1 MTGLGMKQ
9 FEKMGWIRQGFLGL
23 IVCAVMSPSHAMSVR
38 ERYLLQHPQAAAQQD
53 VEKSAPPV
61 EIVKPARKNR
71 TVEKVTPVRQKASH
85 RRHAKVEQVVEKKS
99 ATKHSRLHTA
109 KSRHERVIVPKIAKP
124 KFSRQQAR
132 EAEAA
137 LQHGNVKQTARV
149 SRHQHQGTHAT
160 PAKKAKYVH
169 VAKKTIVKHVSHTAT
184 KRHPRHQ

>member
-1 MTGLGMKQ
+1 MTRLGMKQ

-23 IVCAVMSPSHAMSVR
+23 IVCTVMSPSHAMSVR

-53 VEKSAPPV
+53 VEKFAPPV
-61 EIVKPARKNR
+61 EIVKHARKNR

-85 RRHAKVEQVVEKKS
+85 RRHAIVEQVVEKKS

-137 LQHGNVKQTARV
+137 LKHRSVKVKQEARV
-149 SRHQHQGTHAT
+149 TRHRHQVEQTEKTKHIQ
-160 PAKKAKYVH
+160 
-169 VAKKTIVKHVSHTAT
+169 VAKKEVLKHVRHTAT
-184 KRHPRHQ
+184 KKHPRHQ